1 MGIFEMR
8 ERAGKIRKDTN
19 GFNTLV
25 ESEDI
30 KRKISYLIHGNPE
43 DKDIKI
49 IKNKEQSNK
58 LILSRINEYNLN
70 LYKDKKE
77 VLTILFHILI
87 QEGYTVTDEIR
98 NSGRDILGIDY
109 LTQDEII
116 KSVEKDLELQESTGI
131 PTLEEMPREL
141 EIELRED
148 ITDVSVLIG
157 EKEILRKG
165 YVENKR
171 NNDESEKIKREVL
184 IVSTKIDDLLSKK
197 DYNDALLL
205 AQGLKN
211 DFPKNSEVLA
221 ILRKVKKSV
230 KKMK

>member
-1 MGIFEMR
+1 MWIFEMR
-8 ERAGKIRKDTN
+8 ERAWKIRKDTN
-19 GFNTLV
+19 WFNTLV

-87 QEGYTVTDEIR
+87 QEWYTVTDEIR
-98 NSGRDILGIDY
+98 NSWRDILWIDY

-116 KSVEKDLELQESTGI
+116 KSVEKDLELQESTWI

-205 AQGLKN
+205 AQWLKN